1 MIVEAVTTCVDYAD
15 YLAVSLPRNRSHFD
29 RIVVVTSEGDAATH
43 ALCAQLDVPRWIC
56 PPARLTLHGSF
67 NKGCAINDG
76 LRQLSR
82 KEWIVHLDADIV
94 LPDGFRAALE
104 ARAAELDPQ
113 SLYTM
118 PRSGCPS
125 WADWERFLAT
135 GEAAPM
141 LFQDGLGYFQMV
153 HARADRLASGTTFYP
168 ESYGHPELTDLLFSR
183 RFLANRRNVL
193 DMRCIHLGPHEVNWR
208 GRVSPPFVAPER

>member
-1 MIVEAVTTCVDYAD
+1 MIVEAITTCVDYAD
-15 YLAVSLPRNRSHFD
+15 YLAVSLPRNRAHFD
-29 RIVVVTSEGDAATH
+29 HIVVVTSEQDAATQ
-43 ALCAQLDVPRWIC
+43 ALCAQLDVSCWIC
-56 PPARLTLHGSF
+56 PPARLALHGSF

-76 LRQLSR
+76 LRRLSR
-82 KEWIVHLDADIV
+82 KDWIVHLDADIV
-94 LPDGFRAALE
+94 LPGEFRTALE
-104 ARAAELDPQ
+104 ARSAELDPQ

-118 PRSGCPS
+118 PRAGCPT

-153 HARADRLASGTTFYP
+153 NARADRKLFYP

-183 RFLANRRNVL
+183 RFLANRRHVL
-193 DMRCIHLGPHEVNWR
+193 EMRCIHLGPHEVNWR
-208 GRVSPPFVAPER
+208 GRVSPPFAAPEP